1 MKSKENV
8 KIVSKRFLL
17 ARKISQILGVDS
29 RFADMRLSSL
39 NSRALVSFVLNLEPE
54 RGGAG
59 ESISFPASA
68 DSLLLTTCSSFR
80 PAANNIISFPSAA
93 VSPSWDRSFFL
104 PRVVCY
110 DVFSSSLSSFVAAV
124 SANDDGN

>member
-54 RGGAG
+54 RGVQGRV
-59 ESISFPASA
+59 
-68 DSLLLTTCSSFR
+68 LVFR
-80 PAANNIISFPSAA
+80 PLRI
-93 VSPSWDRSFFL
+93 RSF
-104 PRVVCY
+104 
-110 DVFSSSLSSFVAAV
+110 
-124 SANDDGN
+124 